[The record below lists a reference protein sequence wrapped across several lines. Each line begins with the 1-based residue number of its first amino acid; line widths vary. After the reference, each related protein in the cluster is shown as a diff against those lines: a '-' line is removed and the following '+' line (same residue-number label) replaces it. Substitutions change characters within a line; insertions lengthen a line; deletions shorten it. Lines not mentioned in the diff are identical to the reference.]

1 MIFKLYPRVWL
12 FTLIGAFL
20 FCFAPCHVHADEDV
34 MWNEEGGGNEKQ
46 DPAKGENARMR
57 QRADQGQN
65 RQGREAK
72 VRNMHPELQV
82 ASPYRRNNDD
92 EPKD

>member
-1 MIFKLYPRVWL
+1 MISQLYPRAWL
-12 FTLIGAFL
+12 LTLIGASL
-20 FCFAPCHVHADEDV
+20 FCFSPCHVHADENV
-34 MWNEEGGGNEKQ
+34 MWNEDGGRK
-46 DPAKGENARMR
+46 ENQERSREENDRMR
-57 QRADQGQN
+57 QRSDQGQN
-65 RQGREAK
+65 RQGRETK